1 MSTHQN
7 AEQPEPTDRKGIWSW
22 MMFDWAAQPFFTVVT
37 TFIFG
42 PYFISRMVLDA
53 NGNPDPVAGQAA
65 WGYAIAIGGLVMAVL
80 APILG
85 SIADQSGP
93 RKSWIAVFAMLNIF
107 GLLYLWNA
115 APGSSVFWILLAYT
129 VAAVAAEFSIVFND
143 SMLPRLVKN
152 EKIGEVS
159 NTAFGLGYLGGMVV
173 LILVLTLLAG
183 SATTGKTLIG
193 IEPLFGLSQAQG
205 EDARVTGP
213 LSALWYLVFILPM
226 FLFTPDQGKR
236 RPMGDAV
243 RLGLAEMRQ
252 TMSEL
257 RRRAGLL
264 RFLIARMIYQDGI
277 GALLALGGGFAAG
290 MFGWSIIELGIYG
303 IILNITAFG
312 GSLWGGRL
320 DTRRGSKWVV
330 MGSIIALLIATVG
343 IVSTGPG
350 FTLFGL
356 LTFGTTDSGGLFATG
371 AEKAYVAFG
380 LLIGLVFGPV
390 QASSRAYMARSVA
403 AEESGRYFGIYA
415 LAGRATSFMAPLSV
429 AIVTD
434 WTGSARAGMA
444 MILIFFAVG
453 LYLLVSTPYPAHVPG
468 ADKDSSA

>member
-1 MSTHQN
+1 MTTQISNELPQATS
-7 AEQPEPTDRKGIWSW
+7 RKGIWGW

-65 WGYAIAIGGLVMAVL
+65 WGYAIAIGGFVMAVL

-93 RKSWIAVFAMLNIF
+93 RKSWIAAFALLKIA
-107 GLLYLWNA
+107 GLCYLWKA
-115 APGSSVFWILLAYT
+115 APGSSVFWVLFAYT

-143 SMLPRLVKN
+143 SMLPRLVKS
-152 EKIGEVS
+152 EKIGQIS
-159 NTAFGLGYLGGMVV
+159 NFAYGLGYLGGMLV
-173 LILVLTLLAG
+173 LIVVLTLLAG
-183 SATTGKTLIG
+183 SATSGKTLIG

-213 LSALWYLVFILPM
+213 LAALWYFVFILPM
-226 FLFTPDQGKR
+226 FLFTPDQGTR
-236 RPMGDAV
+236 RPMGEAV
-243 RLGLAEMRQ
+243 RLGLSEMRA
-252 TMSEL
+252 TLSEL
-257 RRRAGLL
+257 RRRAGLF
-264 RFLIARMIYQDGI
+264 RFLVARMIYQDGI

-303 IILNITAFG
+303 IILNITAIG
-312 GSLWGGRL
+312 GSIWGGRI
-320 DTRRGSKWVV
+320 DTRRGSKKVV
-330 MGSIIALLIATVG
+330 IASIIALLIATLG

-356 LTFGTTDSGGLFATG
+356 MTFGTEDAGGLFATG

-403 AEESGRYFGIYA
+403 PEESGRYFGIYA
-415 LAGRATSFMAPLSV
+415 LSGRATSFLAPLSV
-429 AIVTD
+429 AIVTG

-453 LYLLVSTPYPAHVPG
+453 LYALISTPYPAHSP
-468 ADKDSSA
+468 AQND

>member
-1 MSTHQN
+1 MSTHQST
-7 AEQPEPTDRKGIWSW
+7 EQPQPASRRGVWSW

-65 WGYAIAIGGLVMAVL
+65 WGYAIAIGGLVMALL

-93 RKSWIAVFAMLNIF
+93 RKSWIAAFAVLKIG

-115 APGSSVFWILLAYT
+115 APGSCVFWILLAYT
-129 VAAVAAEFSIVFND
+129 VAAVAAEFSMVFND

-159 NTAFGLGYLGGMVV
+159 NTAFGLGYLGGVVV
-173 LILVLTLLAG
+173 LIIVLTLLAG
-183 SATTGKTLIG
+183 SATTGKTLLG
-193 IEPLFGLSQAQG
+193 IEPLWGLSPAQG

-213 LSALWYLVFILPM
+213 LAALWYLVFILPM
-226 FLFTPDQGKR
+226 FLFTPDRGTR
-236 RPMGDAV
+236 RPLGTAV
-243 RLGLAEMRQ
+243 RLGLSEMRQ
-252 TMSEL
+252 TVAQL

-264 RFLIARMIYQDGI
+264 RFLIARRIYQDGI

-303 IILNITAFG
+303 IIINITAIG

-320 DTRRGSKWVV
+320 DTRQGSKWVV
-330 MGSIIALLIATVG
+330 MGSIMVLLIATLG

-356 LTFGTTDSGGLFATG
+356 LTFGTGDTGGLFATG

-403 AEESGRYFGIYA
+403 ADESGRYFGIYA
-415 LAGRATSFMAPLSV
+415 LAGRATSFLAPLSV
-429 AIVTD
+429 AIVTSG
-434 WTGSARAGMA
+434 TGSARAGMA
-444 MILIFFAVG
+444 MILVFFAVG
-453 LYLLVSTPYPAHVPG
+453 LYVLVSTPYPAHNPQT
-468 ADKDSSA
+468 DNDSAP

>member
-1 MSTHQN
+1 M
-7 AEQPEPTDRKGIWSW
+7 
-22 MMFDWAAQPFFTVVT
+22 
-37 TFIFG
+37 
-42 PYFISRMVLDA
+42 
-53 NGNPDPVAGQAA
+53 
-65 WGYAIAIGGLVMAVL
+65 
-80 APILG
+80 
-85 SIADQSGP
+85 
-93 RKSWIAVFAMLNIF
+93 
-107 GLLYLWNA
+107 
-115 APGSSVFWILLAYT
+115 
-129 VAAVAAEFSIVFND
+129 
-143 SMLPRLVKN
+143 
-152 EKIGEVS
+152 GE
-159 NTAFGLGYLGGMVV
+159 
-173 LILVLTLLAG
+173 
-183 SATTGKTLIG
+183 
-193 IEPLFGLSQAQG
+193 
-205 EDARVTGP
+205 
-213 LSALWYLVFILPM
+213 
-226 FLFTPDQGKR
+226 
-236 RPMGDAV
+236 AV
-243 RLGLAEMRQ
+243 RLGLLEMRR
-252 TMSEL
+252 TTTEL
-257 RRRAGLL
+257 RQRAGLL
-264 RFLIARMIYQDGI
+264 RFLIARMMYQDGI

-330 MGSIIALLIATVG
+330 TGSIIALLIATVG

-356 LTFGTTDSGGLFATG
+356 LTFGTGDTGGLFATG

-453 LYLLVSTPYPAHVPG
+453 LYVLVSTPYPAHVPG